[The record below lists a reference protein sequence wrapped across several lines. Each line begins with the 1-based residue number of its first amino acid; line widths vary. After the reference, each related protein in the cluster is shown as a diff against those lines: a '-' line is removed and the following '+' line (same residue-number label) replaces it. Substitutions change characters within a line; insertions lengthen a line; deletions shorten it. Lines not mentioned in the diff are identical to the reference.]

1 MEKKYVIIGTG
12 AAGYAAAK
20 VIREMDKDGSITL
33 IGKEPYA
40 PYHRPRLSHFIGEKV
55 EIEKLLIESVEQY
68 EAKRI
73 ELKLAST
80 VKRIDREDKIVFLDD
95 GTQLAYSKLLIATGA
110 NPFIPPFEGSWS
122 NQMASIRSFQNL
134 KDLNQGLKS
143 EEEVAVIGGGLLG
156 LEAAWSLKNTGAR
169 VRVIEFFDSLL
180 PRQLDPEMGKI
191 YQEILEAK
199 GLIFSLSNS
208 LVKADTN
215 DGKVQMAMKRGET
228 LLVDHLIFSVGV
240 RADTS
245 LAKDAGLE
253 VNRGIVVN
261 DRLET
266 SDPTVFAAGDAVELN
281 GQGFGLW
288 TQATVQGRIAGAN
301 MAGGKERYES
311 EAPFTL
317 LNIAGIRVF
326 SVGDV
331 QDFDKTVDAFHAE
344 KGCWKRLYVK
354 GDRLVGGVLI
364 GDVSQMQRLKKLVQ
378 KNSFVDVSRGL
389 EELLV

>member
-20 VIREMDKDGSITL
+20 AIREMDKEGSLLL

-55 EIEKLLIESVEQY
+55 EIDKLLIESVDQY
-68 EAKRI
+68 KAKKI
-73 ELKLAST
+73 ELKVGCT
-80 VKRIDREDKIVFLDD
+80 VKQIDRQNQKVLLDD
-95 GTQLAYSKLLIATGA
+95 GSEVIYNRLLIATGA
-110 NPFIPPFEGSWS
+110 KPFIPPFEGAWS
-122 NQMASIRSFQNL
+122 DQMASIRSFQNL
-134 KDLNQGLKS
+134 KDLNQGLKA
-143 EEEVAVIGGGLLG
+143 EEEAAVIGGGLLG
-156 LEAAWSLKNTGAR
+156 LEAAWSLKKAGVH

-199 GLIFSLSNS
+199 GLAFSLSNS

-215 DGKVQMAMKRGET
+215 DGKVHMLMKRGET
-228 LLVDHLIFSVGV
+228 LMVDHLIFSVGV

-245 LAKDAGLE
+245 LAKGAGLE

-266 SDPTVFAAGDAVELN
+266 SDSIVFAAGDAVELN

-288 TQATVQGRIAGAN
+288 TQATAQGRIAGAN

-331 QDFDKTVDAFHAE
+331 QDYDKTVDAFYAE
-344 KGCWKRLYVK
+344 KGRWKRLYVK
-354 GDRLVGGVLI
+354 GERLVGGVLI

-378 KNSFVDVSRGL
+378 KSSFVDVSRGI